1 MYVKQMIQDASKIL
15 FALQVYKL
23 VVFSDRKL
31 KFRVTSRFYESTNI
45 NIISINIIDGISS
58 MYHKDLKCS
67 ILNLIYYCT
76 IKYASMVL
84 IGVNI

>member
-31 KFRVTSRFYESTNI
+31 KFRVTSRIYESKNITRI
-45 NIISINIIDGISS
+45 NIVVLE
-58 MYHKDLKCS
+58 YHKKIKVIKS
-67 ILNLIYYCT
+67 KYEIL
-76 IKYASMVL
+76 
-84 IGVNI
+84 

>member
-31 KFRVTSRFYESTNI
+31 KFRVISRVYESKNI
-45 NIISINIIDGISS
+45 TRINFIDRNLPYLRIS
-58 MYHKDLKCS
+58 
-67 ILNLIYYCT
+67 
-76 IKYASMVL
+76 
-84 IGVNI
+84 

>member
-31 KFRVTSRFYESTNI
+31 KFRVISRFYESKNI
-45 NIISINIIDGISS
+45 TRINFI
-58 MYHKDLKCS
+58 YR
-67 ILNLIYYCT
+67 ILECHEKFKV
-76 IKYASMVL
+76 IKSKYEIL
-84 IGVNI
+84 

>member
-31 KFRVTSRFYESTNI
+31 KFRVTSRIYESKNI
-45 NIISINIIDGISS
+45 TKINFIYRILEYD
-58 MYHKDLKCS
+58 KNLKCS
-67 ILNLIYYCT
+67 ILNLTYYHT
-76 IKYASMVL
+76 IKYGSMVH
-84 IGVNI
+84 IGVKI